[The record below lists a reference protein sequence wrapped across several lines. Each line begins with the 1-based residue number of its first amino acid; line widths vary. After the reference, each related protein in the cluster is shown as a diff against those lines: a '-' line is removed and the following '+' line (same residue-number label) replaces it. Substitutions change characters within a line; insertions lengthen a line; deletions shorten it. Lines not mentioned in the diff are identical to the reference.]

1 MKLLL
6 GSHVRDHGR
15 RVGRL
20 AGFELE
26 PADLRIRRIIFS
38 PDGELG
44 PQAMTRP
51 LAQVSLIHDDGEVD
65 VQSDVAL
72 APLPAVADVIL
83 LSSATRI
90 RRLGRE
96 LGRLVGVDVNPAD
109 RVLLSVFG
117 RTHWWSRRF
126 LLQAADL
133 DCSMPGEISAGAPQA
148 RARLEHRQQVT

>member
-15 RVGRL
+15 RLGRL

-26 PADLRIRRIIFS
+26 PAELRIRRIIFS

-44 PQAMTRP
+44 PQAMTRH
-51 LAQVSLIHDDGEVD
+51 LALVSLVHDDGEVD
-65 VQSDVAL
+65 VQSDAAL

-90 RRLGRE
+90 RRMGRE
-96 LGRLVGVDVNPAD
+96 VGRLVGVEVNPAD
-109 RVLLSVFG
+109 RTLLSVFG
-117 RTHWWSRRF
+117 RAHWWSRRF

-133 DCSMPGEISAGAPQA
+133 DCSTPGEIRAGAPPGS
-148 RARLEHRQQVT
+148 RAA